1 MSKLLKQSFY
11 YALGEIVP
19 KIVSFLLLPIYTRF
33 LSTTDYGILNYTNSF
48 VMFLFVLCTLSLN
61 TYLLRYYFDKDD
73 EIYRKKIVGNIFLT
87 IAGVNIF
94 FSALSYLLLPL
105 FIQKYNI
112 QVPWKPY
119 FQLALLNNF
128 LEIFSVVPLVFYR
141 VQQNAKRF
149 LWLSLS
155 KTLLQML
162 LTFLFIMVLDWG
174 ILGHYY
180 GRLFSLIP
188 FFIIYWV
195 IMIKNVQFNINI
207 SQIKQ
212 ALRFSIPLLPGVLAY
227 IALSMSDRLI
237 LEPYVSVGLIG
248 IYSLAYTLAFT
259 LNMVIQGFYKAIE
272 PEIFRQYGTSS
283 FDTFIQKAQN
293 GFFFIT
299 YLGAMVLTL
308 FSQEVFKLMASTEF
322 YAGYLL
328 IPILMIG
335 VLMTAQN
342 VIFGGIIIAEKR
354 SKVMGGATF
363 VAALISVAFN
373 IAFIPWGGIYVAA
386 TSSTVSFMVMNMI
399 LYHKMTYPEKSLK
412 KPFIALALFVLI
424 SFGLFYGINISFSWS
439 SLLIKILLLILYA
452 VGLSKIFA
460 LRMTEIKQLI
470 RKKK

>member
-1 MSKLLKQSFY
+1 MNKLLKQSFY

-73 EIYRKKIVGNIFLT
+73 ETYRKKIVGNIFLT
-87 IAGVNIF
+87 IAGVNIL
-94 FSALSYLLLPL
+94 FSVLSYLFLPL
-105 FIQKYNI
+105 FIEKYNI

-128 LEIFSVVPLVFYR
+128 LEVFSVVPLVFYR
-141 VQQNAKRF
+141 VRQQAQWF

-155 KTLLQML
+155 KTLVQML
-162 LTFLFIMVLDWG
+162 LTFLLIVVLDWG

-207 SQIKQ
+207 PQIKQ
-212 ALRFSIPLLPGVLAY
+212 ALRFSMPLLPGALAY

-237 LEPYVSVGLIG
+237 LERYVSVGLIG

-259 LNMVIQGFYKAIE
+259 LNMVIQGFYKAFE
-272 PEIFRQYGTSS
+272 PEMFKQYGTST
-283 FDTFIQKAQN
+283 FDSFIQKAQN
-293 GFFFIT
+293 SFFFIT

-308 FSQEVFKLMASTEF
+308 FSQEVFKIMASAEF
-322 YAGYLL
+322 YSGYLL

-354 SKVMGGATF
+354 SKVMGFATF
-363 VAALISVAFN
+363 VGAVISILFN
-373 IAFIPWGGIYVAA
+373 LSFIPLGGIYATAISAA
-386 TSSTVSFMVMNMI
+386 VSFFVMNMI
-399 LYHKMTYPEKSLK
+399 LYYQMTYPNKSLK
-412 KPFIALALFVLI
+412 KPFMALALFMLI
-424 SFGLFYGINISFSWS
+424 SFGLFYGVNISFSWS
-439 SLLIKILLLILYA
+439 SLLIKFLLLILYA
-452 VGLSKIFA
+452 FLLLKIFSIDIKS
-460 LRMTEIKQLI
+460 IKQRFI
-470 RKKK
+470 K